1 MILKDHIPENLNKFS
16 ESLQKENQCF
26 IDDVIKYEE
35 NLLRGEKK
43 QYIQQFPSL
52 EKSKN
57 IE

>member
-35 NLLRGEKK
+35 NLLRGKKK
-43 QYIQQFPSL
+43 QYIQQFLSL